1 MLQLINK
8 CKRGFTIFESLI
20 VVAIVGIISIL
31 FCCLII
37 QNKRMYK
44 QNIQQMEYIIFIQ
57 NNYEL
62 FSADPF
68 NYNKNVEKIYHGVW
82 KEKIYKFT
90 EYPDFSVELIENQN
104 NIILNIFY
112 QGGRIETWQRSTKK
126 EV

>member
-31 FCCLII
+31 FCCLIV

-68 NYNKNVEKIYHGVW
+68 NYNKNVEKYIMVCGKKKY
-82 KEKIYKFT
+82 IN
-90 EYPDFSVELIENQN
+90 L
-104 NIILNIFY
+104 LNIL
-112 QGGRIETWQRSTKK
+112 TL
-126 EV
+126 V